1 MPRAHKWGDALV
13 VRVAVALVRKFGLGA
28 RDPLDKH
35 AKSGPVL
42 AFIGRRCLGGILAG
56 LRRCR
61 GLPPVDG
68 RSQRHE
74 APDRFPEAFK
84 EARGTV
90 DPGIDL
96 GS

>member
-1 MPRAHKWGDALV
+1 MPKTHKWGGALI
-13 VRVAVALVRKFGLGA
+13 VRVAAAFVRKLGLGA
-28 RDPLDKH
+28 HNHVDNH

-42 AFIGRRCLGGILAG
+42 AFIDRRCPGGILAG

-68 RSQRHE
+68 RFRRHG
-74 APDRFPEAFK
+74 AHDRFPEAFK

-90 DPGIDL
+90 DPRIDL
-96 GS
+96 EF